1 MVEMFLKEEEQ
12 EEERSLQH
20 NIMLNKTI
28 LRNKKDFSRIY
39 SKGKSIG
46 DRYIVLFFNRN
57 NLDYYRKAFLASK
70 KVGNSVKRNRARRL
84 MKESVRLLEF
94 DLPKGYD
101 YIFIAR
107 NTIDGKSYSEVSRS
121 IKSALKRSG
130 TLNEKE

>member
-1 MVEMFLKEEEQ
+1 MFLREEEQ

-20 NIMLNKTI
+20 KIMLNKTI

-39 SKGKSIG
+39 SKGTSIG
-46 DRYIVLFFNRN
+46 DRYVVLFCKKN
-57 NLDYYRKAFLASK
+57 NLDYSRRAFLASK

-84 MKESVRLLEF
+84 MKESVRLLGF

-107 NTIDGKSYSEVSRS
+107 NTINGKSYSDVSRS

-130 TLNEKE
+130 ILNEQI

>member
-1 MVEMFLKEEEQ
+1 MFLKEEEQ

-39 SKGKSIG
+39 SKGISIG
-46 DRYIVLFFNRN
+46 DRYIVLFFKKN

-94 DLPKGYD
+94 DLSKGYD